1 MKQGALS
8 RSRRLLALTGDQRK
22 HAHDELPSWGLAT
35 PGLQVGAGPAH
46 DSRTVHSG
54 GSGALAWLIDSPP
67 PCGGQ
72 SQRLLLWANEKWQN
86 WRERKGPT
94 DLETSLEKI
103 WQYVQT
109 HQLVQAPTLA
119 RAMIISKSR
128 AAALLEDLV
137 KAGLAERVDKKFY
150 RARRV
155 NET

>member
-1 MKQGALS
+1 
-8 RSRRLLALTGDQRK
+8 
-22 HAHDELPSWGLAT
+22 
-35 PGLQVGAGPAH
+35 
-46 DSRTVHSG
+46 
-54 GSGALAWLIDSPP
+54 
-67 PCGGQ
+67 
-72 SQRLLLWANEKWQN
+72 
-86 WRERKGPT
+86 
-94 DLETSLEKI
+94 LETSLEKI